1 MSTREGVKDGE
12 GAQEE
17 DFLYIHLWIIQRCQ
31 KKKMVGMESVVFVV
45 IHTMSVEYNNKV
57 TVL

>member
-1 MSTREGVKDGE
+1 MSTGEGVKVGE

-17 DFLYIHLWIIQRCQ
+17 DFLYIHLWIAERCQ
-31 KKKMVGMESVVFVV
+31 KKIVGMESVVFVV
-45 IHTMSVEYNNKV
+45 IDTMSVEYNNKV

>member
-1 MSTREGVKDGE
+1 MSTGEGVKDGE

-31 KKKMVGMESVVFVV
+31 KKTVGMESVVFVV

>member
-1 MSTREGVKDGE
+1 MLPE
-12 GAQEE
+12 
-17 DFLYIHLWIIQRCQ
+17 
-31 KKKMVGMESVVFVV
+31 KKKSVGMESVVFVV

>member
-1 MSTREGVKDGE
+1 MSTGEGVKEGE

-17 DFLYIHLWIIQRCQ
+17 DFLYIHLWIIECCQ
-31 KKKMVGMESVVFVV
+31 KKKTVGMESVVSVG